1 MPSSRPVL
9 LTIPEVALL
18 LRQSVSALYK
28 MIQRHQLPGVV
39 RLGRRVRVDQGTL
52 VDWLDQNRAASPIG
66 GQR

>member
-1 MPSSRPVL
+1 MRHTQLML
-9 LTIPEVALL
+9 LTIPEAALL
-18 LRQSVSALYK
+18 LRQSVAALYK